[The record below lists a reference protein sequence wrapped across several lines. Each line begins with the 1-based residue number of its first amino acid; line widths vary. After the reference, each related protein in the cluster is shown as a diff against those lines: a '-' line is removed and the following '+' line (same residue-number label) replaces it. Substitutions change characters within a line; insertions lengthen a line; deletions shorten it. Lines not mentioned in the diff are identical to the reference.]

1 MLPAVNKSSLNDEEW
16 CELSDRSNVPVVKE
30 IDNGWQTKDCQLQGD
45 NWQIEIAAVPMLP
58 AVNKSSLNDEE

>member
-1 MLPAVNKSSLNDEEW
+1 M
-16 CELSDRSNVPVVKE
+16 PVVKE